1 METLTEF
8 VDELRNQLPIPQ
20 FPRQKMVY
28 ERPAGTLYNIHKRS
42 IPIGIDKPVVI
53 GLTEDESDLELI
65 RLIKKEETRRK
76 NDDGGVFFYFDML
89 PVNPRPEETSIYY
102 NDTQVVL

>member
-8 VDELRNQLPIPQ
+8 IAELRNQLPIPT
-20 FPRQKMVY
+20 FPRQKMVF

-42 IPIGIDKPVVI
+42 IPIGLDKAVVI

-65 RLIKKEETRRK
+65 RLIKKEDTRRK
-76 NDDGGVFFYFDML
+76 NDSSGVFFYFDVL
-89 PVNPRPEETSIYY
+89 PVNPRPEEMSIYY
-102 NDTQVVL
+102 NDSQVVL